1 MTPPGPAKS
10 AASSAAAGPWCSC
23 EERRP
28 ATMTLAS
35 RAVAPSAFSLPTL
48 ADLSENLVDRRR
60 GERRSFFGGHRNPEG
75 ASLDNPDLAG
85 KRLDLNLPLLDR
97 NPQRHPRKDPGLV
110 TDRFGEDKPAGR
122 VDGRLNG
129 ISHGCQNTMSDSGG
143 SGNLLE
149 EAFRHPEAEPGL
161 ELSRQGVVFE
171 VARLGRGGEGL
182 SDGGAGEDLLQQGVL
197 GGGKRVAPHHE
208 VAAGEGQVL
217 GLRIGNRYLLGFL
230 SFPDRRVVGV

>member
-1 MTPPGPAKS
+1 
-10 AASSAAAGPWCSC
+10 
-23 EERRP
+23 
-28 ATMTLAS
+28 MTLTS

-129 ISHGCQNTMSDSGG
+129 IPMT
-143 SGNLLE
+143 LKY
-149 EAFRHPEAEPGL
+149 P
-161 ELSRQGVVFE
+161 
-171 VARLGRGGEGL
+171 
-182 SDGGAGEDLLQQGVL
+182 GAGA
-197 GGGKRVAPHHE
+197 GGCR
-208 VAAGEGQVL
+208 GEANPPL
-217 GLRIGNRYLLGFL
+217 H
-230 SFPDRRVVGV
+230 